1 MIKGQRCLVT
11 GGAGTIGSTIVDQ
24 LVAAGAAEVV
34 VLDNLVRGRRENL
47 AGALAS
53 GKVALVEGDIRDRG
67 LVAGLMAGIDLV
79 FHQAAIRI
87 TQCAEEPR
95 LALEVLV
102 DGTYEVVEAAADAG
116 VRKVV
121 AASSASVY
129 GLAEEFPTAENHHPY
144 DNDTLYGAAKTF
156 NEGLL
161 RSFPAMRG
169 LDYVALRY
177 FNVYGPRM
185 DIYGLYTEV
194 LIRWMERI
202 EAGEPPLILGD
213 GLQTMDFVYTEDIA
227 RANLLAADGDVT
239 GEVFN
244 IGSGTETSLREL
256 AAMLLQVM
264 GADLEPE
271 FGPARS
277 VNGVTRRLADVS
289 AAAERLGWK
298 AEVGLEEG
306 LARLVSWWRAERAKG
321 TDPGPRCGGTAPEGL
336 RRKGPRRDHPGH
348 AAVARRGG
356 GAGRRGRGRVRLGR
370 AGAPGGAVRGRVRRG
385 DRRRARGR
393 RVLVHDRA
401 APGAHRRRDRPRRR
415 GRGPV
420 AVVHRHRERGPL
432 RGGGPGLRRRRPGHA
447 EPDPG
452 HHRPRLTG
460 RTRAVIVV
468 DQAGVPAD
476 LDAIRALC
484 EPRGIAVVEDAA
496 CAAGAVYRGRPAGAA
511 ASLAAFSFHP
521 RKLLTTGEG
530 GMVVTPD
537 ADWPPGCAGC
547 GSTA

>member
-11 GGAGTIGSTIVDQ
+11 GGAGTIGSTITDQ

-53 GKVALVEGDIRDRG
+53 GTVTLVEGDIRDRG
-67 LVAGLMAGIDLV
+67 LVTGLMDGIDLV

-87 TQCAEEPR
+87 TQCATEPR

-129 GLAEEFPTAENHHPY
+129 GLAEEFPTTEKHHPY
-144 DNDTLYGAAKTF
+144 DNDTIYGAAKTF

-161 RSFPAMRG
+161 RSFAAMRG
-169 LDYVALRY
+169 LPYVALRY

-264 GADLEPE
+264 GSDLEPE

-289 AAAERLGWK
+289 AAADRLGWK

-321 TDPGPRCGGTAPEGL
+321 TDPGAPCWRGQRRREMRGRQL
-336 RRKGPRRDHPGH
+336 RRKGPRRDHPGD
-348 AAVARRGG
+348 AAVARRGR
-356 GAGRRGRGRVRLGR
+356 GAGRRGGGRLRLGR

-385 DRRRARGR
+385 DRHRARGR

-401 APGAHRRRDRPRRR
+401 APGAHRRRDRPRGR

-420 AVVHRHRERGPL
+420 AVVHRHHERRPL
-432 RGGGPGLRRRRPGHA
+432 RGGGARLRRRGSGHA
-447 EPDPG
+447 RTWSRTTIE
-452 HHRPRLTG
+452 PRLTG
-460 RTRAVIVV
+460 STRAVIVA

-484 EPRGIAVVEDAA
+484 EPRGIAVIEDAA
-496 CAAGAVYRGRPAGAA
+496 CAAGRGVPG
-511 ASLAAFSFHP
+511 
-521 RKLLTTGEG
+521 
-530 GMVVTPD
+530 
-537 ADWPPGCAGC
+537 PPGRRDGIPGHLLLPSAQ
-547 GSTA
+547 APHHR

>member
-11 GGAGTIGSTIVDQ
+11 GGAGTIGSTIIDQ

-53 GKVALVEGDIRDRG
+53 GNVRLVEGDIRDRG
-67 LVAGLMAGIDLV
+67 LVTGLMDGIDLV

-87 TQCAEEPR
+87 TQCATEPR

-129 GLAEEFPTAENHHPY
+129 GLAEEFPTTEKHHPY
-144 DNDTLYGAAKTF
+144 DNDTIYGAAKTF

-161 RSFPAMRG
+161 RSFHAMCG
-169 LDYVALRY
+169 LHYVALRY

-185 DIYGLYTEV
+185 DIHGLYTEV

-264 GADLEPE
+264 GSDLEPE

-289 AAAERLGWK
+289 AAAEPPRL
-298 AEVGLEEG
+298 EG
-306 LARLVSWWRAERAKG
+306 RGRPGGGPGQARRLVARRAGEGHRPGSPRAGGER
-321 TDPGPRCGGTAPEGL
+321 
-336 RRKGPRRDHPGH
+336 RRDHPGD
-348 AAVARRGG
+348 AAVARRGR
-356 GAGRRGRGRVRLGR
+356 GAGRRGRGRLRLGR
-370 AGAPGGAVRGRVRRG
+370 AGPAGGAVRGRVRRG
-385 DRRRARGR
+385 AS
-393 RVLVHDRA
+393 
-401 APGAHRRRDRPRRR
+401 APGTRSPCPPARPRCTWRSSPPGSAPATR
-415 GRGPV
+415 SWSPSLSFIATAN
-420 AVVHRHRERGPL
+420 AVRYVG
-432 RGGGPGLRRRRPGHA
+432 A
-447 EPDPG
+447 EPVFADVDPATLNLVPDTIA
-452 HHRPRLTG
+452 PRLTG

-484 EPRGIAVVEDAA
+484 EPRGIAVIEDAA
-496 CAAGAVYRGRPAGAA
+496 CAAGAVYQGRPVGATASAG
-511 ASLAAFSFHP
+511 
-521 RKLLTTGEG
+521 RVLL
-530 GMVVTPD
+530 PS
-537 ADWPPGCAGC
+537 AQAPHHR
-547 GSTA
+547 

>member
-11 GGAGTIGSTIVDQ
+11 GGAGTIGSTITDQ

-53 GKVALVEGDIRDRG
+53 GTVTLAEGDIRDRG
-67 LVAGLMAGIDLV
+67 LVTGLMDGIDLV

-87 TQCAEEPR
+87 TQCATEPR

-129 GLAEEFPTAENHHPY
+129 GLAEEFPTTEKHHPY
-144 DNDTLYGAAKTF
+144 DNDTIYGAAKTF

-161 RSFPAMRG
+161 RSFAAMRG
-169 LDYVALRY
+169 LPYVTLRY

-244 IGSGTETSLREL
+244 IGNGTETSLREL

-264 GADLEPE
+264 GSDLEPE

-298 AEVGLEEG
+298 AEIGLEEG
-306 LARLVSWWRAERAKG
+306 LTRLVSWWRAERAK
-321 TDPGPRCGGTAPEGL
+321 DTAP
-336 RRKGPRRDHPGH
+336 
-348 AAVARRGG
+348 
-356 GAGRRGRGRVRLGR
+356 
-370 AGAPGGAVRGRVRRG
+370 
-385 DRRRARGR
+385 
-393 RVLVHDRA
+393 
-401 APGAHRRRDRPRRR
+401 
-415 GRGPV
+415 
-420 AVVHRHRERGPL
+420 
-432 RGGGPGLRRRRPGHA
+432 
-447 EPDPG
+447 
-452 HHRPRLTG
+452 
-460 RTRAVIVV
+460 
-468 DQAGVPAD
+468 
-476 LDAIRALC
+476 
-484 EPRGIAVVEDAA
+484 
-496 CAAGAVYRGRPAGAA
+496 
-511 ASLAAFSFHP
+511 
-521 RKLLTTGEG
+521 
-530 GMVVTPD
+530 
-537 ADWPPGCAGC
+537 
-547 GSTA
+547 

>member
-11 GGAGTIGSTIVDQ
+11 GGAGTIGSTITDQ
-24 LVAAGAAEVV
+24 LVAADAAEVI

-53 GKVALVEGDIRDRG
+53 GKVRLVEGDIRDRG
-67 LVAGLMAGIDLV
+67 LVPGLMAGIDLV

-87 TQCAEEPR
+87 TQCATEPR

-129 GLAEEFPTAENHHPY
+129 GLAEEFPTTEKHHPY

-161 RSFPAMRG
+161 RSFTAMRG
-169 LDYVALRY
+169 LPYVELRY

-202 EAGEPPLILGD
+202 EAGQPPLILGD

-227 RANLLAADGDVT
+227 RANLLAAAGDVA

-264 GADLEPE
+264 GSDLEPE

-306 LARLVSWWRAERAKG
+306 LARLVSWWRGQQAEG
-321 TDPGPRCGGTAPEGL
+321 SAP
-336 RRKGPRRDHPGH
+336 
-348 AAVARRGG
+348 
-356 GAGRRGRGRVRLGR
+356 
-370 AGAPGGAVRGRVRRG
+370 
-385 DRRRARGR
+385 
-393 RVLVHDRA
+393 
-401 APGAHRRRDRPRRR
+401 
-415 GRGPV
+415 
-420 AVVHRHRERGPL
+420 
-432 RGGGPGLRRRRPGHA
+432 
-447 EPDPG
+447 
-452 HHRPRLTG
+452 
-460 RTRAVIVV
+460 
-468 DQAGVPAD
+468 
-476 LDAIRALC
+476 
-484 EPRGIAVVEDAA
+484 
-496 CAAGAVYRGRPAGAA
+496 
-511 ASLAAFSFHP
+511 
-521 RKLLTTGEG
+521 
-530 GMVVTPD
+530 
-537 ADWPPGCAGC
+537 
-547 GSTA
+547 